1 MQNEP
6 LRVDES
12 TDVAAFQQELQRVVP
27 QLKITIRPNLKVN
40 GLKHFLPSQSAY
52 YCCSFICFLTV
63 QFKGLENA
71 WRTN

>member
-40 GLKHFLPSQSAY
+40 LNTSYLLNLPIIVVLL
-52 YCCSFICFLTV
+52 FVF
-63 QFKGLENA
+63 
-71 WRTN
+71 

>member
-40 GLKHFLPSQSAY
+40 GLKPPTFS
-52 YCCSFICFLTV
+52 ICLLLLFFYL
-63 QFKGLENA
+63 FFN
-71 WRTN
+71 RSI